1 MSKNTFIFLDTKIL
15 IAWNYYICRINFYKV
30 GKDKLKRFAELET
43 FTNVFQL
50 NPVHKGVWNE
60 NYFKNSNPIVLELGC
75 GRGEYTVSL
84 AKFFPQKNF
93 IGIDIKGARIWR
105 GAKTGMEENISN
117 MAFLRIEIE
126 QLEEHF
132 GQGEVDEIWITFP
145 DPQPQISR
153 ERKRLTYNRFLEMYK
168 KVLKPDGIVHLK
180 TDNDGLYEYTLE
192 KTKELK
198 LNVIKHTSD
207 LYKEEW
213 LDDVLS
219 IQTTYEKIYRDK
231 GKNINY
237 IQFKF

>member
-1 MSKNTFIFLDTKIL
+1 M
-15 IAWNYYICRINFYKV
+15 

-50 NPVHKGVWNE
+50 NPVHKGNWNA
-60 NYFKNSNPIVLELGC
+60 NYFKNNQNIVLELGC

-84 AKFFPQKNF
+84 AKFFPHNNF

-105 GAKTGMEENISN
+105 GAKTGMEEQISN

-132 GQGEVDEIWITFP
+132 GEGEVDEIWITFP

-153 ERKRLTYNRFLEMYK
+153 ERKRLTYDRFLHMYK
-168 KVLKPDGIVHLK
+168 KVLKPNGIVHLK

-192 KTKELK
+192 KIKELN
-198 LNVIKHTSD
+198 LILIKNTSD
-207 LYKEEW
+207 LYKEDW

>member
-1 MSKNTFIFLDTKIL
+1 L
-15 IAWNYYICRINFYKV
+15 

-50 NPVHKGVWNE
+50 NPVHKGNWNK
-60 NYFKNSNPIVLELGC
+60 NYFKNNQPIVLELGC

-84 AKFFPQKNF
+84 AKYFPVKNF

-105 GAKTGMEENISN
+105 GAKTGMEDHISN

-126 QLEEHF
+126 QLEDHF
-132 GQGEVDEIWITFP
+132 SDKEVDEIWITFP

-153 ERKRLTYNRFLEMYK
+153 ERKRLTSDRFLTMYK
-168 KVLKPDGIVHLK
+168 KVLSPNGIVHLK
-180 TDNDGLYEYTLE
+180 TDNDGLYAYTLE
-192 KTKELK
+192 KIAELNLK
-198 LNVIKHTSD
+198 LIKHTAD

-237 IQFKF
+237 IQFQF

>member
-1 MSKNTFIFLDTKIL
+1 M
-15 IAWNYYICRINFYKV
+15 

-50 NPVHKGVWNE
+50 NPVHKGHWNK
-60 NYFKNSNPIVLELGC
+60 NYFKNENPIILELGC

-93 IGIDIKGARIWR
+93 VGIDIKGARIWR

-132 GQGEVDEIWITFP
+132 EENEVSEIWITFP

-153 ERKRLTYNRFLEMYK
+153 EKKRLTYDRFLMMYK
-168 KVLKPDGIVHLK
+168 KILKSDGIVHLK
-180 TDNDGLYEYTLE
+180 TDNDGLYLYTLE
-192 KTKELK
+192 KIDELNLK
-198 LNVIKHTSD
+198 LIKNTND
-207 LYKEEW
+207 LYKESW

-237 IQFKF
+237 IQFQF

>member
-1 MSKNTFIFLDTKIL
+1 M
-15 IAWNYYICRINFYKV
+15 

-43 FTNVFQL
+43 FHNVFQL
-50 NPVHKGVWNE
+50 NPIHKGKWNQ
-60 NYFKNSNPIVLELGC
+60 NYFQNNQPIVLELGC

-84 AKFFPQKNF
+84 SKYFPEKNF

-105 GAKTGMEENISN
+105 GAKTGIEENINN

-126 QLEEHF
+126 KIEEHF
-132 GQGEVDEIWITFP
+132 EKAEVDEIWITFP

-153 ERKRLTYNRFLEMYK
+153 EKKRLTYNRFLSMYK
-168 KVLKPDGIVHLK
+168 NILKATGIVHLK

-192 KTKELK
+192 KIKELK
-198 LNVIKHTSD
+198 LVLLKHTPD

-213 LDDVLS
+213 LDEVLS

>member
-1 MSKNTFIFLDTKIL
+1 M
-15 IAWNYYICRINFYKV
+15 
-30 GKDKLKRFAELET
+30 GKDKLRRFAELET

-50 NPVHKGVWNE
+50 IPVHKGHWNE
-60 NYFKNSNPIVLELGC
+60 DYFKNDRPIILELGC

-84 AKFFPQKNF
+84 AKFFPNQNF

-105 GAKTGMEENISN
+105 GAKTGMEEKISN

-132 GQGEVDEIWITFP
+132 SEGEVDEIWITFP

-153 ERKRLTYNRFLEMYK
+153 ERKRLTSDRFLMMYK
-168 KVLKPDGIVHLK
+168 KILKPNGLVHLK

-192 KTKELK
+192 RIEQLGLK
-198 LNVIKHTSD
+198 KRKHTSD

-213 LDDVLS
+213 LDEVLS

-237 IQFKF
+237 IQFQF

>member
-1 MSKNTFIFLDTKIL
+1 L
-15 IAWNYYICRINFYKV
+15 

-50 NPVHKGVWNE
+50 NPVHKGNWNA
-60 NYFKNSNPIVLELGC
+60 NYFKNNQPIILELGC

-84 AKFFPQKNF
+84 AKYFPQHNF

-105 GAKTGMEENISN
+105 GAKTGMEENIQT

-132 GQGEVDEIWITFP
+132 STQEVDEIWITFP

-153 ERKRLTYNRFLEMYK
+153 ERKRLTSDRFLSMYK
-168 KVLKPDGIVHLK
+168 NVLKPNGIVHLK
-180 TDNDGLYEYTLE
+180 TDNDGLYEYTME
-192 KTKELK
+192 KVNELK
-198 LNVIKHTSD
+198 LNVIRNTTD

-213 LDDVLS
+213 LDEVLS

-231 GKNINY
+231 VKNINY

>member
-1 MSKNTFIFLDTKIL
+1 M
-15 IAWNYYICRINFYKV
+15 

-50 NPVHKGVWNE
+50 NPVHKGNWNA
-60 NYFKNSNPIVLELGC
+60 NYFKNNQNIVLELGC

-84 AKFFPQKNF
+84 AKFFPHNNF

-105 GAKTGMEENISN
+105 GAKTGIEEQISN

-132 GQGEVDEIWITFP
+132 GEGEVDEIWITFP

-153 ERKRLTYNRFLEMYK
+153 ERKRLTYDRFLHMYK
-168 KVLKPDGIVHLK
+168 KVLKPNGIVHLK

-192 KTKELK
+192 KIKELN
-198 LNVIKHTSD
+198 LILIKNTSD
-207 LYKEEW
+207 LYKEAW

>member
-1 MSKNTFIFLDTKIL
+1 M
-15 IAWNYYICRINFYKV
+15 

-50 NPVHKGVWNE
+50 NPVHKGNWNK
-60 NYFKNSNPIVLELGC
+60 NYFKNNQPIVLELGC

-84 AKFFPQKNF
+84 AKYFPVKNF

-105 GAKTGMEENISN
+105 GAKTGMEEHISN

-132 GQGEVDEIWITFP
+132 SENEVDEIWITFP

-153 ERKRLTYNRFLEMYK
+153 ERKRLTSDRFLTMYK
-168 KVLKPDGIVHLK
+168 KVLSPNGIVHLK
-180 TDNDGLYEYTLE
+180 TDNDGLYAYTLE
-192 KTKELK
+192 KIAELNLK
-198 LNVIKHTSD
+198 LIKHTAD

-237 IQFKF
+237 IQFQF

>member
-1 MSKNTFIFLDTKIL
+1 M
-15 IAWNYYICRINFYKV
+15 

-50 NPVHKGVWNE
+50 NPVHKGNWNK
-60 NYFKNSNPIVLELGC
+60 NYFKNNQPIVLELGC

-84 AKFFPQKNF
+84 AKYFPVKNF

-132 GQGEVDEIWITFP
+132 SDKEVDEIWITFP

-153 ERKRLTYNRFLEMYK
+153 ERKRLTSDRFLTMYK
-168 KVLKPDGIVHLK
+168 KVLSPNGIVHLK
-180 TDNDGLYEYTLE
+180 TDNDGLYAYTLE
-192 KTKELK
+192 KIAELNLK
-198 LNVIKHTSD
+198 LIKHTAD

-237 IQFKF
+237 IQFQF

>member
-1 MSKNTFIFLDTKIL
+1 MLQDTKNL
-15 IAWNYYICRINFYKV
+15 KSTELLSLCSYYTAV

-43 FTNVFQL
+43 FHNVFQL
-50 NPVHKGVWNE
+50 NPIHKGKWNE
-60 NYFKNSNPIVLELGC
+60 NYFKNQQPIVLELGC

-84 AKFFPQKNF
+84 SKFFPEKNF

-105 GAKTGMEENISN
+105 GAKTGIEENIDN

-126 QLEEHF
+126 KLEEHF
-132 GQGEVDEIWITFP
+132 EKGEVDEIWITFP

-153 ERKRLTYNRFLEMYK
+153 EKKRLTYDRFLLMYK
-168 KVLKPDGIVHLK
+168 NILKPTGIVHLK
-180 TDNDGLYEYTLE
+180 TDNDGLYEYTLA
-192 KTKELK
+192 KIKELK
-198 LNVIKHTSD
+198 LVPIKHTND

-213 LDDVLS
+213 LDEVLS

>member
-1 MSKNTFIFLDTKIL
+1 M
-15 IAWNYYICRINFYKV
+15 

-50 NPVHKGVWNE
+50 NPVHKGNWNK
-60 NYFKNSNPIVLELGC
+60 NYFKNNQLIVLELGC

-84 AKFFPQKNF
+84 AKYFPKKNF

-105 GAKTGMEENISN
+105 GAKTGMEEHISN

-132 GQGEVDEIWITFP
+132 SENEVDEIWITFP

-153 ERKRLTYNRFLEMYK
+153 ERKRLTSDRFLTMYK
-168 KVLKPDGIVHLK
+168 KVLSPNGIVHLK
-180 TDNDGLYEYTLE
+180 TDNDGLYAYTLE
-192 KTKELK
+192 KIAELNLK
-198 LNVIKHTSD
+198 LIKHTAD

-237 IQFKF
+237 IQFQF

>member
-1 MSKNTFIFLDTKIL
+1 M
-15 IAWNYYICRINFYKV
+15 

-50 NPVHKGVWNE
+50 NPVHKGNWNK
-60 NYFKNSNPIVLELGC
+60 NYFKNNQAIVLELGC

-84 AKFFPQKNF
+84 AKYFPKKNF

-105 GAKTGMEENISN
+105 GAKTGMEEHIST

-132 GQGEVDEIWITFP
+132 SENEVDEIWITFP

-153 ERKRLTYNRFLEMYK
+153 ERKRLTSDRFLTMYK
-168 KVLKPDGIVHLK
+168 KVLSPNGIVHLK
-180 TDNDGLYEYTLE
+180 TDNDGLYAYTLE
-192 KTKELK
+192 IIAELNLK
-198 LNVIKHTSD
+198 LIKHTAD

-237 IQFKF
+237 IQFQF

>member
-1 MSKNTFIFLDTKIL
+1 M
-15 IAWNYYICRINFYKV
+15 

-50 NPVHKGVWNE
+50 NPVHKGNWNK
-60 NYFKNSNPIVLELGC
+60 NYFKNNQPIVLELGC

-84 AKFFPQKNF
+84 AKYFPEKNF

-105 GAKTGMEENISN
+105 GAKTGMEENIMN

-132 GQGEVDEIWITFP
+132 SENEVDEIWITFP

-153 ERKRLTYNRFLEMYK
+153 ERKRLTYDRFLMMYK
-168 KVLKPDGIVHLK
+168 KVLTPNGIVHLK
-180 TDNDGLYEYTLE
+180 TDNDGLYDYTLE
-192 KTKELK
+192 KIKELNLK
-198 LNVIKHTSD
+198 LIKNTAD
-207 LYKEEW
+207 LYKESW

-237 IQFKF
+237 IQFQF

>member
-1 MSKNTFIFLDTKIL
+1 L
-15 IAWNYYICRINFYKV
+15 RINLKV
-30 GKDKLKRFAELET
+30 LGKDKLRRFAELET

-50 NPVHKGVWNE
+50 NPVHRGNWNAA
-60 NYFKNSNPIVLELGC
+60 YFKNNQPIVLELGC

-84 AKFFPQKNF
+84 AKYFPAKNF

-105 GAKTGMEENISN
+105 GAKTGMEELIHN

-126 QLEEHF
+126 KLEEHF
-132 GQGEVDEIWITFP
+132 EEEEVNEIWITFP

-153 ERKRLTYNRFLEMYK
+153 ERKRLTSDRFLEMYK
-168 KVLKPDGIVHLK
+168 KILKPNGIVHLK

-192 KTKELK
+192 KIKEFK
-198 LNVIKHTSD
+198 YTIIKNTSD

-213 LDDVLS
+213 LDEVLS

>member
-1 MSKNTFIFLDTKIL
+1 M
-15 IAWNYYICRINFYKV
+15 

-50 NPVHKGVWNE
+50 NPVHKGKWNAD
-60 NYFKNSNPIVLELGC
+60 YFKNINPIVLELGC

-84 AKFFPQKNF
+84 AKYFPHKNF

-132 GQGEVDEIWITFP
+132 NENEVDEIWITFP

-168 KVLKPDGIVHLK
+168 KILKPEGLVHLK

-192 KTKELK
+192 KTKELN

>member
-1 MSKNTFIFLDTKIL
+1 L
-15 IAWNYYICRINFYKV
+15 

-50 NPVHKGVWNE
+50 NPVHKGNWNK
-60 NYFKNSNPIVLELGC
+60 NYFKNNQPIVLELGC

-84 AKFFPQKNF
+84 AKYFPKKNF

-105 GAKTGMEENISN
+105 GAKTGMEEHISN

-132 GQGEVDEIWITFP
+132 SENEVDEIWITFP

-153 ERKRLTYNRFLEMYK
+153 ERKRLTSDRFLTMYK
-168 KVLKPDGIVHLK
+168 KVLSPNGIVHLK
-180 TDNDGLYEYTLE
+180 TDNDGLYAYTLE
-192 KTKELK
+192 KIAELNFK
-198 LNVIKHTSD
+198 LIKHTAD

-237 IQFKF
+237 IQFQF

>member
-1 MSKNTFIFLDTKIL
+1 M
-15 IAWNYYICRINFYKV
+15 

-43 FTNVFQL
+43 FSNVVQIVPKFR
-50 NPVHKGVWNE
+50 GTWNT

-75 GRGEYTVSL
+75 GRGEYTVNLSKL
-84 AKFFPQKNF
+84 YPHKNF

-105 GAKTGMEENISN
+105 GAKTGIEENINN

-126 QLEEHF
+126 KLEEHF
-132 GQGEVDEIWITFP
+132 EKEEVDEIWITFP

-153 ERKRLTYNRFLEMYK
+153 EKKRLTYDRFLMMYK
-168 KVLKPDGIVHLK
+168 NILKPNGIVHLK

-192 KTKELK
+192 KIKEFNFK
-198 LNVIKHTSD
+198 IIQHTAD
-207 LYKEEW
+207 LYQEPW
-213 LDDVLS
+213 LDELLS

-237 IQFKF
+237 LKFQFS

>member
-1 MSKNTFIFLDTKIL
+1 M
-15 IAWNYYICRINFYKV
+15 

-50 NPVHKGVWNE
+50 NPVHKGNWNS
-60 NYFKNSNPIVLELGC
+60 NYFKINQPIVLELGC

-84 AKFFPQKNF
+84 AKYFPQHNF

-105 GAKTGMEENISN
+105 GAKTGMEENIPN

-132 GQGEVDEIWITFP
+132 GVHEVDEIWITFP

-153 ERKRLTYNRFLEMYK
+153 ERKRLTSDRFLSIYK
-168 KVLKPDGIVHLK
+168 NILKPNGVVHLK

-192 KTKELK
+192 KINELK
-198 LNVIKHTSD
+198 LNIIRKTND

>member
-1 MSKNTFIFLDTKIL
+1 M
-15 IAWNYYICRINFYKV
+15 

-50 NPVHKGVWNE
+50 NPVHKGNWNK
-60 NYFKNSNPIVLELGC
+60 NYFKNNQPIVLELGC

-84 AKFFPQKNF
+84 AKYFPKNNF

-105 GAKTGMEENISN
+105 GAKTGMEEHISN

-132 GQGEVDEIWITFP
+132 SENEVDEIWITFP

-153 ERKRLTYNRFLEMYK
+153 ERKRLTSDRFLTMYK
-168 KVLKPDGIVHLK
+168 KVLSPNGIVHLK
-180 TDNDGLYEYTLE
+180 TDNDGLYAYTLE
-192 KTKELK
+192 KIAELNLK
-198 LNVIKHTSD
+198 LIKHTAD

-237 IQFKF
+237 IQFQF

>member
-1 MSKNTFIFLDTKIL
+1 L
-15 IAWNYYICRINFYKV
+15 

-50 NPVHKGVWNE
+50 NPVHKGNWNK
-60 NYFKNSNPIVLELGC
+60 NYFKNNQPIVLELGC

-84 AKFFPQKNF
+84 AKYFPVKNF

-132 GQGEVDEIWITFP
+132 SDKEVDEIWITFP

-153 ERKRLTYNRFLEMYK
+153 ERKRLTSDRFLTMYK
-168 KVLKPDGIVHLK
+168 KVLSPNGIVHLK
-180 TDNDGLYEYTLE
+180 TDNDGLYAYTLE
-192 KTKELK
+192 KIAELNLK
-198 LNVIKHTSD
+198 LIKHTAD

-237 IQFKF
+237 IQFQF

>member
-1 MSKNTFIFLDTKIL
+1 
-15 IAWNYYICRINFYKV
+15 V

-50 NPVHKGVWNE
+50 NPVHQGNWNA
-60 NYFKNSNPIVLELGC
+60 NYFKNTQPIVLELGC

-84 AKFFPQKNF
+84 AKFFPTKNF

-126 QLEEHF
+126 QLDEHF
-132 GQGEVDEIWITFP
+132 GEEEVDEIWITFP

-153 ERKRLTYNRFLEMYK
+153 ERKRLTHDRFLTMYK
-168 KVLKPDGIVHLK
+168 KVLKPNGIVHLK

-192 KTKELK
+192 KVKELK
-198 LNVIKHTSD
+198 LNLIKYTSN

>member
-1 MSKNTFIFLDTKIL
+1 L
-15 IAWNYYICRINFYKV
+15 

-50 NPVHKGVWNE
+50 NPVHKGNWNK
-60 NYFKNSNPIVLELGC
+60 NYFKNNQPIVLELGC

-84 AKFFPQKNF
+84 AKYFPVKNF

-132 GQGEVDEIWITFP
+132 SDKEVDEIWITFP

-153 ERKRLTYNRFLEMYK
+153 ERKRLTSDSFLTMYK
-168 KVLKPDGIVHLK
+168 KVLSPNGIVHLK
-180 TDNDGLYEYTLE
+180 TDNDGLYAYTLE
-192 KTKELK
+192 KIAELNLK
-198 LNVIKHTSD
+198 LIKHTAD

-237 IQFKF
+237 IQFQF

>member
-1 MSKNTFIFLDTKIL
+1 M
-15 IAWNYYICRINFYKV
+15 

-50 NPVHKGVWNE
+50 NPVHKGNWNA
-60 NYFKNSNPIVLELGC
+60 NYFKNNQNIVLELGC

-84 AKFFPQKNF
+84 AKFFPHNNF

-105 GAKTGMEENISN
+105 GAKTGMEEQISN

-132 GQGEVDEIWITFP
+132 GEGEVDEIWITFP

-153 ERKRLTYNRFLEMYK
+153 ERKRLTYDRFLHMYK
-168 KVLKPDGIVHLK
+168 KVLKPNGIVHLK

-192 KTKELK
+192 KIKELN
-198 LNVIKHTSD
+198 LILIKNTSD
-207 LYKEEW
+207 LYKEAW

>member
-1 MSKNTFIFLDTKIL
+1 M
-15 IAWNYYICRINFYKV
+15 

-50 NPVHKGVWNE
+50 NPVHKGNWNK
-60 NYFKNSNPIVLELGC
+60 NYFKNNQPIVLELGC

-84 AKFFPQKNF
+84 AKYFPKKNF

-105 GAKTGMEENISN
+105 GAKTGMEEHISN

-132 GQGEVDEIWITFP
+132 SENEVDEIWITFP

-153 ERKRLTYNRFLEMYK
+153 ERKRLTSDRFLTMYK
-168 KVLKPDGIVHLK
+168 KVLSPNGIVHLK
-180 TDNDGLYEYTLE
+180 TDNDGLYAYTLE
-192 KTKELK
+192 KIAELNLK
-198 LNVIKHTSD
+198 LIKHTAD

-237 IQFKF
+237 IQFQF

>member
-1 MSKNTFIFLDTKIL
+1 M
-15 IAWNYYICRINFYKV
+15 

-50 NPVHKGVWNE
+50 NPVHKGNWNK
-60 NYFKNSNPIVLELGC
+60 NYFKNNQPIVLELGC

-84 AKFFPQKNF
+84 AKYFQKKNF

-105 GAKTGMEENISN
+105 GAKTGMEEHISN

-132 GQGEVDEIWITFP
+132 SENEVDEIWITFP

-153 ERKRLTYNRFLEMYK
+153 ERKRLTSDRFLTMYK
-168 KVLKPDGIVHLK
+168 KVLSPNGIVHLK
-180 TDNDGLYEYTLE
+180 TDNDGLYAYTLE
-192 KTKELK
+192 KIAELNLK
-198 LNVIKHTSD
+198 LIKHTAD

-237 IQFKF
+237 IQFQF

>member
-1 MSKNTFIFLDTKIL
+1 M
-15 IAWNYYICRINFYKV
+15 

-50 NPVHKGVWNE
+50 NPVHKGNWNA
-60 NYFKNSNPIVLELGC
+60 NYFKNNQNVVLELGC

-84 AKFFPQKNF
+84 AKFFPHNNF

-105 GAKTGMEENISN
+105 GAKTGIEEQISN

-132 GQGEVDEIWITFP
+132 GEGEVDEIWITFP

-153 ERKRLTYNRFLEMYK
+153 ERKRLTYDRFLHMYK
-168 KVLKPDGIVHLK
+168 KVLKPNGIVHLK

-192 KTKELK
+192 KIKELN
-198 LNVIKHTSD
+198 LILIKNTSD
-207 LYKEEW
+207 LYKEAW